1 MRKKYFLGLAALC
14 AFLFLALNAEAA
26 RQTRDLVFEEE
37 EDVPAAAEEV
47 KIPDAQVVAVKATIE
62 LKRNG
67 QVSTVSPSH
76 EFKSGDR
83 VKLVY
88 TPNIDGYA
96 YWMAKGSSGALT
108 VLFPSVQAGVDNK
121 VTRNTEYTV
130 PVKGTFKF
138 DDTPG
143 KEELLCVISPERI
156 PELDKIIAENSKGV
170 IPAENAVQKTYPGS
184 EVVMENAVQIAEV
197 EKKNTSRRQTRD
209 LVFEEEEEEEISTK
223 TQVAPRGEPFVAYYV
238 LNHK

>member
-1 MRKKYFLGLAALC
+1 MAVLC
-14 AFLFLALNAEAA
+14 ASFFLALNAEAA

-37 EDVPAAAEEV
+37 EDVPAAAEEA

-62 LKRNG
+62 LKRDG

-121 VTRNTEYTV
+121 VTRNTEYAV

-170 IPAENAVQKTYPGS
+170 IPAENAVQ
-184 EVVMENAVQIAEV
+184 VAEV
-197 EKKNTSRRQTRD
+197 EQKNTSRRQTRD

-223 TQVAPRGEPFVAYYV
+223 TQVAPKGEPFVAYYV

>member
-170 IPAENAVQKTYPGS
+170 IPAENAVQ
-184 EVVMENAVQIAEV
+184 IAEV

-209 LVFEEEEEEEISTK
+209 LVFEEKEEEEISTK

>member
-37 EDVPAAAEEV
+37 EDVPAAAEEA

-130 PVKGTFKF
+130 PVKETFKF

-170 IPAENAVQKTYPGS
+170 IPAENAVQ
-184 EVVMENAVQIAEV
+184 VAEV

>member
-1 MRKKYFLGLAALC
+1 MHKKYFLGLPVLC
-14 AFLFLALNAEAA
+14 AFFFFALNAEAA

-37 EDVPAAAEEV
+37 EVPAAAEEA

-62 LKRNG
+62 LNRNG
-67 QVSTVSPSH
+67 QISTVSPSH

-88 TPNIDGYA
+88 TSNIDGYA

-143 KEELLCVISPERI
+143 EEELLCVISPERI

-170 IPAENAVQKTYPGS
+170 IPAENAVQ
-184 EVVMENAVQIAEV
+184 IAEV
-197 EKKNTSRRQTRD
+197 EKKNTSQRQTRD

-223 TQVAPRGEPFVAYYV
+223 TQVAPKGEPFVAYYV
-238 LNHK
+238 LTHK